1 MRRYMKMKETNL
13 LELIGSDVSKTEG
26 KLKLTIKGET
36 KYYQVYKIPL
46 NSPFYNDRNG
56 RIATNI
62 SKYNDEIGALN
73 TENIDSYNDVIHE
86 FIVASNKQALLD
98 TKKNIKDFGQR
109 KAGVVL
115 KNGRIIDGNRR
126 FTCLRELAKE
136 DGKDYYF
143 EAVILD
149 TDNGI
154 TEKDIKR
161 LELNLQHAEEKP
173 VDYNPIDNL
182 VDIYKDLVE
191 NLIFT
196 DQEYATST
204 NKKLREVEKLKAEA
218 ILMVEFLEF
227 INVKGKY
234 FIARDLKLD
243 GPLQEMMSILKKV
256 GDEQKQDVK
265 YALFSAMITSEN
277 GDLTRHIRTI
287 GNDVIKTDRVKEF
300 LEEYEDVVEAVHD
313 TLHEEEIPDM
323 AKINQVLTNDK
334 KIKEA
339 KKTGNKIIDRQVE
352 VNRTTAA
359 RNKPIDELGRAF
371 DIVDNIDTTAVSH
384 MNDLNQQELKEILD
398 KLQAAVLLLNGKLNV

>member
-1 MRRYMKMKETNL
+1 MRRYMKMIETNL
-13 LELIGSDVSKTEG
+13 LELIGSDVSETEG

-62 SKYNDEIGALN
+62 SKYNDENGVLN
-73 TENIDSYNDVIHE
+73 IEDIDSYNDVIHE
-86 FIVASNKQALLD
+86 FIVASNKQALQD

-136 DGKDYYF
+136 SGKDYYF

-191 NLIFT
+191 NSIFT

-256 GDEQKQDVK
+256 SDEQKQDVK
-265 YALFSAMITSEN
+265 YALFSAMVTSEN

-287 GNDVIKTDRVKEF
+287 GNDVIKTDRVNEF

-313 TLHEEEIPDM
+313 TLHEEDIPDM

-339 KKTGNKIIDRQVE
+339 KKAGNKIIDRQVE

-371 DIVDNIDTTAVSH
+371 DIVDNIDTIAVSR
-384 MNDLNQQELKEILD
+384 MNESNQQELKEILD
-398 KLQAAVLLLNGKLNV
+398 KLQAAVSLLNGKLNV